1 MAYGNMYVHADMF
14 VQVCV
19 RVCECSKR
27 ALERETMFYGILET
41 QVLINV
47 SAK

>member
-1 MAYGNMYVHADMF
+1 MAYGNMYVHADMC
-14 VQVCV
+14 VQ
-19 RVCECSKR
+19 VCECSKR
-27 ALERETMFYGILET
+27 TLERETMFYGILET